1 MNNPYEEFNI
11 TKNATRDQ
19 IKKAYRN
26 LSKLYHPDINKNKD
40 TSKFRDI
47 QQAYD
52 ILQDE
57 EKRKHFDETGLL
69 PDEQEENTIKGKTRE
84 NLYNLVKQILN
95 DKNFIQ
101 RYNNIDFINTI
112 LNIINSNRITIE
124 ENKKSVTEYCETM
137 KLILDRFNHK
147 GESNDFIKEI
157 IEVSIKENAEQ
168 VQSME
173 IELKVLIL
181 MKELI
186 KEYDYD
192 FEKIIDTSYTTT
204 TINYT
209 GWR

>member
-101 RYNNIDFINTI
+101 KYNNVDFINTV
-112 LNIINSNRITIE
+112 LNIINSNRIKIE
-124 ENKKSVTEYCETM
+124 ETKKSVTEHCETM

>member
-1 MNNPYEEFNI
+1 MNNPYEELNLS
-11 TKNATRDQ
+11 KDATGDQ

-26 LSKLYHPDINKNKD
+26 LSKLHHPDINKNKD

-112 LNIINSNRITIE
+112 LDIINNNKIKIE
-124 ENKKSVTEYCETM
+124 EAKKSVTEYCETM
-137 KLILDRFNHK
+137 KLILDKFNYK

-157 IEVSIKENAEQ
+157 IEVSIKEKAGQ

-173 IELKVLIL
+173 IELKVLTL

-192 FEKIIDTSYTTT
+192 FEKIIDTYTTT
-204 TINYT
+204 TVNYA

>member
-1 MNNPYEEFNI
+1 MNNPYEELNLS
-11 TKNATRDQ
+11 KDATRDQ

-26 LSKLYHPDINKNKD
+26 LSKLHHPDKKGNSD
-40 TSKFRDI
+40 KFRDI
-47 QQAYD
+47 NKAYE

-57 EKRKHFDETGLL
+57 EKRKYFDETGLL
-69 PDEQEENTIKGKTRE
+69 PDEQEENTIKGKARE
-84 NLYNLVKQILN
+84 NLYNLVKRILS

-101 RYNNIDFINTI
+101 RYANMDFINTV
-112 LNIINSNRITIE
+112 LNIINSNRIKIE
-124 ENKKSVTEYCETM
+124 ETKKGVTKYCETM
-137 KLILDRFNHK
+137 KLVLDRFNYK

>member
-1 MNNPYEEFNI
+1 MNNPYEELNLS
-11 TKNATRDQ
+11 KDATGDQ
-19 IKKAYRN
+19 IKKAYRD
-26 LSKLYHPDINKNKD
+26 LSKLHHPDKKGD
-40 TSKFRDI
+40 PDKFRDI
-47 QQAYD
+47 NKAYE

-112 LNIINSNRITIE
+112 LNIINNNRIKIE

-137 KLILDRFNHK
+137 KLILDKFNYK

-157 IEVSIKENAEQ
+157 IEVSIKEKAGQ

-173 IELKVLIL
+173 IELKVLTL

-192 FEKIIDTSYTTT
+192 FEKIIDTYTTT
-204 TINYT
+204 TVNYA